1 MPNVAGFIRV
11 QLDQIELWQFEGLS
25 LQDIHTRLCP
35 IYQQPLTFNAFIVSL
50 YRARKQRRIKQ
61 PDTAMA
67 ATKEVVSPIVTT
79 TATQQRQGQKNMIK
93 QIRQIFKDGADV
105 SDFLP

>member
-25 LQDIHTRLCP
+25 LHDIHTRLCP

-50 YRARKQRRIKQ
+50 YRARKQRRIIQ

-67 ATKEVVSPIVTT
+67 ATKEVSSPTT
-79 TATQQRQGQKNMIK
+79 AATQQCQGQKNMIK